1 MPSTGCRPH
10 AEADLLFVELRFF
23 VFLAVVLAVYWS
35 LNSNDL
41 RKWFTLCASYYFY
54 GSWDWRFAGML
65 FVLSTLDWFFARQI
79 SASQDQGHRKAFVTA
94 SLAMNLSVLAFFKYF
109 HFFVGSAIAMARG
122 FHLQLDEPT
131 IHIILP
137 VGVSF
142 FTFQSLSY
150 TIDVYRREIPPVP
163 SLRDYLVFAS
173 FFPQLVAG
181 PIVRPKYFVPQMA
194 SARTVSLDDV
204 KHAMYLFLLG
214 YIKKV
219 AIADNVS
226 PFVDQV
232 FNHPAA
238 YTGFSSISAV
248 WLYTIQIFCDF
259 SGYSDMAIAVAA
271 LLGYKLVLNFD
282 APYLADSIQDFWRR
296 WHISLS
302 TWIRDYIYFSL
313 GGSRMKYRVL
323 VYRNLLLTMLAGGL
337 WHGAAWTFV
346 VWGGAHG
353 SAQVVHQEFRRHFP
367 PTPAQEPWRRL
378 ASWFLTLNFVCM
390 CWILFRA
397 PTFATAW
404 LMLKRYLL
412 LGLGSAH
419 GASLTIPLW
428 LAFLGPVLLAGQI
441 LMRRKNFGGSIC
453 ALSLPRFAAVYGF
466 FWALALAMLPLGYR
480 PFIYF
485 QF

>member
-1 MPSTGCRPH
+1 
-10 AEADLLFVELRFF
+10 LLFVELRFF
-23 VFLAVVLAVYWS
+23 LFLAVVLSVYWS
-35 LNSNDL
+35 LKSNDL

-54 GSWDWRFAGML
+54 GSWDWRFAAML
-65 FVLSTLDWFFARQI
+65 FVLSSLDWLFALKI
-79 SASQDQGHRKAFVTA
+79 SGTEIQSHRKAYVTA

-109 HFFVGSAIAMARG
+109 HFFVGSAIAMAKG

-150 TIDVYRREIPPVP
+150 TIDVYRREIPPVH
-163 SLRDYLVFAS
+163 SLRDYLVFSS

-194 SARTVSLDDV
+194 TARTISLQDV
-204 KHAMYLFLLG
+204 KNMMYLFLLG

-219 AIADNVS
+219 CLADNVS

-232 FNHPAA
+232 FNHPAG
-238 YTGFSSISAV
+238 YSGFSSITAV

-259 SGYSDMAIAVAA
+259 SGYSDMAIAVAG

-313 GGSRMKYRVL
+313 GGGRMKYRVL
-323 VYRNLLLTMLAGGL
+323 VYRNLLITMLAGGL

-346 VWGGAHG
+346 AWGGAHG
-353 SAQVVHQEFRRHFP
+353 GAQVVHQEFKRHFP
-367 PTPAQEPWRRL
+367 GTPAQEPWRRL
-378 ASWFLTLNFVCM
+378 ASWFLTLNFVCL

-397 PTFATAW
+397 PDFATAW
-404 LMLKRYLL
+404 LMIRRYLT
-412 LGLGSAH
+412 LGLSHANSGN
-419 GASLTIPLW
+419 LTIPLW
-428 LAFLGPVLLAGQI
+428 LALIGPVLLGGQI
-441 LMRRKNFGGSIC
+441 LMRRKNFGGAVC
-453 ALSLPRFAAVYGF
+453 NLSLPRFAAVYGF
-466 FWALALAMLPLGYR
+466 FWAVALAMLPLGYR

>member
-1 MPSTGCRPH
+1 M
-10 AEADLLFVELRFF
+10 LFIEPRFF
-23 VFLAVVLAVYWS
+23 LFFAIVLSVYWS
-35 LNSNDL
+35 LKSNSL
-41 RKWFTLCASYYFY
+41 RKWFVLCASYYFY
-54 GSWDWRFAGML
+54 GSWNWRFAIML
-65 FVLSTLDWFFARQI
+65 FALSSLDWFFALRLSHTEVPQV
-79 SASQDQGHRKAFVTA
+79 RKAYVTA

-109 HFFVGSAIAMARG
+109 HFFVGSAVAMARG

-131 IHIILP
+131 IRIILP

-150 TIDVYRREIPPVP
+150 TIDVYRREIPPVS

-181 PIVRPKYFVPQMA
+181 PIVRPKYFVPQMI
-194 SARTVSLDDV
+194 SARTIDIQEIKSM
-204 KHAMYLFLLG
+204 MYLFLLG

-219 AIADNVS
+219 CIADNVS
-226 PFVDQV
+226 PFVDVV
-232 FNHPAA
+232 FNHPAT
-238 YTGFSSISAV
+238 YSGFSSISAV

-259 SGYSDMAIAVAA
+259 SGYSDMAIAVAG
-271 LLGYKLVLNFD
+271 LLGFKLVLNFD

-313 GGSRMKYRVL
+313 GGGRMKYRIL
-323 VYRNLLLTMLAGGL
+323 VYRNLLITMLAGGL

-353 SAQVVHQEFRRHFP
+353 GAQVVHQEFRKHFP

-378 ASWFLTLNFVCM
+378 ASWFITLNFVCL

-397 PTFATAW
+397 PSFPIAW
-404 LMLKRYLL
+404 LMIKRYML
-412 LGLGSAH
+412 LGLGA
-419 GASLTIPLW
+419 GQGGNLTIPLW
-428 LAFLGPVLLAGQI
+428 LALLGPVLLGFQI
-441 LMRRKNFGGSIC
+441 LMRRKNLGGFISS
-453 ALSLPRFAAVYGF
+453 LTLPRFAMVYGF
-466 FWALALAMLPLGYR
+466 FWALAISMLPLGYR

>member
-1 MPSTGCRPH
+1 
-10 AEADLLFVELRFF
+10 LLFVEPRFF
-23 VFLAVVLAVYWS
+23 LFLAIVLTVYWT
-35 LNSNDL
+35 LKSNNL
-41 RKWFTLCASYYFY
+41 RKNFILCASYYFY
-54 GSWDWRFAGML
+54 GCWDWRFAGML
-65 FVLSTLDWFFARQI
+65 FILSSLDWFFALRL
-79 SASQDQGHRKAFVTA
+79 SQTEIQPHRKAYVTA
-94 SLAMNLSVLAFFKYF
+94 SIAMNLSVLAFFKYF
-109 HFFVGSAIAMARG
+109 HFFVGSAIAMAHG

-150 TIDVYRREIPPVP
+150 TIDVYRREIPPVH
-163 SLRDYLVFAS
+163 SLRDYLVFSS

-194 SARTVSLDDV
+194 SSRTISLPEV
-204 KHAMYLFLLG
+204 KSMMYLFLLG

-219 AIADNVS
+219 CIADNIS

-232 FNHPAA
+232 FNHPAV
-238 YTGFSSISAV
+238 YSGFSSISAV

-259 SGYSDMAIAVAA
+259 SGYSDMAIAVAG
-271 LLGYKLVLNFD
+271 LIGFKLVINFD

-313 GGSRMKYRVL
+313 GGSRMKHRIL
-323 VYRNLLLTMLAGGL
+323 VYRNLMITMLAGGL

-346 VWGGAHG
+346 AWGGAHG
-353 SAQVVHQEFRRHFP
+353 SAQVVHQEFRKHFP
-367 PTPAQEPWRRL
+367 PTPRQEPYRRIL
-378 ASWFLTLNFVCM
+378 SWFLTLNFVCM
-390 CWILFRA
+390 SWILFRA
-397 PTFATAW
+397 PNFATAW
-404 LMLKRYLL
+404 LMLKRYFL
-412 LGLGSAH
+412 LGVGPEH
-419 GASLTIPLW
+419 GGSLTIPVW
-428 LAFLGPVLLAGQI
+428 LAFVGPVLLIGQL
-441 LMRRKNFGGSIC
+441 LMRRYRWGEHISG
-453 ALSLPRFAAVYGF
+453 LPLTRFALVYGAA
-466 FWALALAMLPLGYR
+466 WALAIAMLPLGYR